1 MSLQVK
7 NLIIG
12 EGIPKICVP
21 ITGVSKKEILTQAK
35 QVFEAGPDLVE
46 WRADFYEDIFE
57 AGKPEEVLDELS
69 AVSLHLSFFW

>member
-21 ITGVSKKEILTQAK
+21 ITGVSKKEILTQASCYQGYK
-35 QVFEAGPDLVE
+35 FAYESAGIGYRD
-46 WRADFYEDIFE
+46 RR
-57 AGKPEEVLDELS
+57 
-69 AVSLHLSFFW
+69 LHQ

>member
-35 QVFEAGPDLVE
+35 QAFEAGPDLVE
-46 WRADFYEDIFE
+46 WRADFYECLLYTSPSPRDR
-57 AGKPEEVLDELS
+57 G
-69 AVSLHLSFFW
+69 

>member
-1 MSLQVK
+1 MIKSNEYDSRKIMSLQVK

-35 QVFEAGPDLVE
+35 QAFEAGPDLVE
-46 WRADFYEDIFE
+46 WRAR
-57 AGKPEEVLDELS
+57 LL
-69 AVSLHLSFFW
+69 